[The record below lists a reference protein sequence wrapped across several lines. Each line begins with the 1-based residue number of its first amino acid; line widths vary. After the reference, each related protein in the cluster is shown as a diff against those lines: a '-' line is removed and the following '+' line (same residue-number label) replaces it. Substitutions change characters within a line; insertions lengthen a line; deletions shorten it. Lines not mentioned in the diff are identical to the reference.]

1 MENFVHKVYIY
12 SFCLLINFVTSCDK
26 YSGKNIELKNSVR
39 FYYETLSPFP
49 QTDYVTD
56 KNYREMKRVQF

>member
-1 MENFVHKVYIY
+1 MHKVYIY
-12 SFCLLINFVTSCDK
+12 SFCLLINFVTNCDIF
-26 YSGKNIELKNSVR
+26 GKEYRKELKNSVR
-39 FYYETLSPFP
+39 FYYETLSPFS